1 MPLVDIENLPE
12 TILTTKKELKAALPK
27 YREIFQDVEA
37 EMRRRVSEIVKERE
51 AGQPVIP
58 IVQYADIE
66 GGTVPEDLVSKI
78 KRRGACVIRSTFSQE
93 QATTWDQEIA
103 HYVEENHLDAK
114 LANAAEDRYFGT
126 LASAKPQIY
135 GIYWSRPQVQA
146 RQSETLS
153 KVRIF
158 LNHLWKAESEG
169 VCHFNPNET
178 PVYAD
183 RIRRRPPGS
192 ASLGLSPHTDGGSVE
207 RWLDENF
214 RKVYRHVFA
223 GDWKK
228 YDAFDAAY
236 RPEARRSRHRP
247 SAPCSELSKVG
258 QPSPG
263 RVVATEHFS
272 SFPLPN
278 RWCISSCARCRTMSL
293 TTSYVV
299 LNRVAHSLSI
309 PSITAFCWKLFLLS
323 RRWRLETPYSGT
335 PT

>member
-169 VCHFNPNET
+169 VAISILTRLRFTQTAFAVARQARHPLASRLMRM
-178 PVYAD
+178 AD
-183 RIRRRPPGS
+183 RWSAGS
-192 ASLGLSPHTDGGSVE
+192 TRIFGRFIGMCSPETGRNMTRLTLPIDPRHGDPVTGRLLHVPNFPRLDSPHPAGSWRRNTSAHSHCRIDG
-207 RWLDENF
+207 
-214 RKVYRHVFA
+214 VYPLARVA
-223 GDWKK
+223 G
-228 YDAFDAAY
+228 
-236 RPEARRSRHRP
+236 
-247 SAPCSELSKVG
+247 
-258 QPSPG
+258 
-263 RVVATEHFS
+263 
-272 SFPLPN
+272 
-278 RWCISSCARCRTMSL
+278 RCR
-293 TTSYVV
+293 
-299 LNRVAHSLSI
+299 
-309 PSITAFCWKLFLLS
+309 
-323 RRWRLETPYSGT
+323 
-335 PT
+335 